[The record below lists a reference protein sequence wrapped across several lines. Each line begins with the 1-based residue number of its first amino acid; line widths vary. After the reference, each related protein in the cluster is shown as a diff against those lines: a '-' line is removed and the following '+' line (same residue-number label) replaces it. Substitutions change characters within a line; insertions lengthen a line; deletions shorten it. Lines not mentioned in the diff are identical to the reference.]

1 MADIKVLT
9 NNTYRV
15 LSYLYDK
22 KDKNNLIN
30 ITQTEIASE
39 LDLNKSTIN
48 LMIKSLRDNGYIFQD
63 EDHVG
68 RYGLTE
74 VGVKTVSLFRKSEK
88 IK

>member
-1 MADIKVLT
+1 MSNIKVLT

-15 LSYLYDK
+15 LSYMYDK
-22 KDKNNLIN
+22 KDKNNLVT
-30 ITQTEIASE
+30 ITQTEIANE

-48 LMIKSLRDNGYIFQD
+48 LMIKTLRDNDYIFQD
-63 EDHVG
+63 EEHVG